1 MSKVERML
9 SQQSGRGGDGMET
22 DDTAAPPAGTKRVR
36 GADSEPATATKRS
49 KTEWDQV
56 RAEFKMSPYEAK
68 LTAEEVQ
75 DMVDDRHRPDL
86 ATEEKYRALDEATRP
101 KVSAKRRKAV
111 KDKLV
116 DIGNQQQW
124 FNVNKT
130 AYEDESKS
138 SDDSKSSPPAVSGV
152 LSTAAVYSSKL
163 VEAARTVHSAV
174 KAALQPVIAAGR
186 FAKAAYD
193 SIPLP
198 WYVKHGLLIAYG
210 GATIYKLGLG
220 PLLLKILKWVYDYV
234 NPMAHVDGLFLGDT
248 PLATVLEAKVAEYG
262 PDIVAAVESGGFLEV
277 SAAVMQKDIE
287 VIMSAFKGTGIVEK
301 VTQVLAETVADPA
314 IPGSVILA
322 TMPGAAIGVPISTQ
336 VVPSLWDTWNTLSAM
351 GAADLARGQA
361 LGTRCRKSPQ
371 VGGRHLLLVQGR
383 GDVRVRR
390 TFRFTR
396 S

>member
-22 DDTAAPPAGTKRVR
+22 DDTAAPPAGTKRVL

-86 ATEEKYRALDEATRP
+86 TTEEKYRKTEEERP
-101 KVSAKRRKAV
+101 KVSPKRRKAV

-116 DIGNQQQW
+116 DISNQQQW
-124 FNVNKT
+124 FNMNKT
-130 AYEDESKS
+130 AYEDDCKS

-163 VEAARTVHSAV
+163 MEAARTVKSAV
-174 KAALQPVIAAGR
+174 KAALGPVIAAGR

-220 PLLLKILKWVYDYV
+220 PLLLKILKWV
-234 NPMAHVDGLFLGDT
+234 
-248 PLATVLEAKVAEYG
+248 
-262 PDIVAAVESGGFLEV
+262 
-277 SAAVMQKDIE
+277 
-287 VIMSAFKGTGIVEK
+287 
-301 VTQVLAETVADPA
+301 
-314 IPGSVILA
+314 
-322 TMPGAAIGVPISTQ
+322 
-336 VVPSLWDTWNTLSAM
+336 
-351 GAADLARGQA
+351 
-361 LGTRCRKSPQ
+361 
-371 VGGRHLLLVQGR
+371 
-383 GDVRVRR
+383 
-390 TFRFTR
+390 
-396 S
+396 